1 VGFFYFFTELVEVE
15 EELPADL
22 AKLISEFETGLE
34 E

>member
-1 VGFFYFFTELVEVE
+1 VVALIEVE
-15 EELPADL
+15 EELPADI